1 MRTTLTLEPDVEQY
15 IREACLKRRKSFK
28 QVVNDALRESLK
40 PPALG
45 KELLPPRAMGL
56 APGIDPRRL
65 AELAEEMEAG
75 AYLAVEERRRSSPN
89 K

>member
-15 IREACLKRRKSFK
+15 IREACLKRRTSFK

-40 PPALG
+40 PPARDN
-45 KELLPPRAMGL
+45 ELLAPRAMGL

-65 AELAEEMEAG
+65 AELAGEMEAD